1 MISDQRRQSDV
12 SESNCWQKDRQNNLS
27 DDRLICAVGLH
38 RCVVLALI
46 RIAPGFKYQRC
57 TSYDVWHMKRGTLE
71 LHQIVEAVELLR
83 NRIGERFPNS
93 GLKSHAGELVEFSQ
107 LLKKKGRKLVGVS
120 LGVRIISWLG
130 GIFVIVL
137 IVIPYFFFVK
147 NQSGIETLP
156 NFLQSLEA
164 VITVIAGTSAAF
176 IAMISIKR
184 SHIRKKALALLHLLR
199 EIAHVIDMLQ
209 LSKSPAAVMFPLEP
223 TAYSRPATETFSQG
237 EMFRYLSYCG
247 EISALLGKLSVIISG
262 WVPDP
267 AVLSA
272 ADDVQNLAS
281 DLERKML
288 SKLLL
293 LEQINQRVRPNP

>member
-1 MISDQRRQSDV
+1 MKS
-12 SESNCWQKDRQNNLS
+12 
-27 DDRLICAVGLH
+27 
-38 RCVVLALI
+38 
-46 RIAPGFKYQRC
+46 F
-57 TSYDVWHMKRGTLE
+57 KRGTLE
-71 LHQIVEAVELLR
+71 LDQIVEAIERLQ
-83 NRIGERFPNS
+83 NRIGDRFPNS
-93 GLKSHAGELVEFSQ
+93 GLKSHTGELVEFSN
-107 LLKKKGRKLVGVS
+107 LLKKNGRRLVSVS
-120 LGVRIISWLG
+120 FSVRVISWLG
-130 GIFVIVL
+130 GASVILL
-137 IVIPYFFFVK
+137 IIVPYFFFVK

-184 SHIRKKALALLHLLR
+184 SHIRRRALALLQVLR

-209 LSKSPAAVMFPLEP
+209 LSKSPASVMFPLEP
-223 TAYSRPATETFSQG
+223 TAYSRPATENLSQG

-247 EISALLGKLSVIISG
+247 EISALLGKLAVIISG
-262 WVPDP
+262 WVHDP
-267 AVLSA
+267 AVLSV
-272 ADDVQNLAS
+272 ADDVENFAS

>member
-1 MISDQRRQSDV
+1 MKAVQ
-12 SESNCWQKDRQNNLS
+12 QK
-27 DDRLICAVGLH
+27 
-38 RCVVLALI
+38 
-46 RIAPGFKYQRC
+46 
-57 TSYDVWHMKRGTLE
+57 TLE
-71 LHQIVEAVELLR
+71 LHQIVEAVERLQ

-93 GLKSHAGELVEFSQ
+93 GLKSHAGELVDFA
-107 LLKKKGRKLVGVS
+107 LLLEKNGTKLVSVS
-120 LGVRIISWLG
+120 VGVRTASWLG
-130 GIFVIVL
+130 GAFVILL
-137 IVIPYFFFVK
+137 ILVPYFLLVESR
-147 NQSGIETLP
+147 NGIGIETFP

-164 VITVIAGTSAAF
+164 VITVIAGTSAAV

-184 SHIRKKALALLHLLR
+184 SHIRRKALALLQVLR

-223 TAYSRPATETFSQG
+223 TAFSRPAAETLSQG

-247 EISALLGKLSVIISG
+247 EISALLGKLAVIISG

-267 AVLSA
+267 AVLSV
-272 ADDVQNLAS
+272 ADDVENLAS

-293 LEQINQRVRPNP
+293 LEQINQRVQSNK